1 LDSKRPVSKYR
12 NTSIEEIF
20 DMRKSSIF
28 ISVVLT
34 TFVLAMLASVAYAYQ
49 EVAKAKAS
57 LVAAQATVTETV
69 QPVEVGETPV
79 PTQPTPVMAEQAAA
93 LAAQALGQ
101 NDLYS
106 VELTTF
112 NDADAYLVTFSS
124 GNLVY
129 VGLDGQILSQS
140 KLQVASSSFETTVQ
154 TKQQANKASNNSN
167 SGSHEKDDHEHE
179 DGED

>member
-1 LDSKRPVSKYR
+1 
-12 NTSIEEIF
+12 
-20 DMRKSSIF
+20 MRKSSIF

-57 LVAAQATVTETV
+57 LVAAQPAVTETV
-69 QPVEVGETPV
+69 QPVEIVETPE
-79 PTQPTPVMAEQAAA
+79 PTQAAPVMAEQAAA

-101 NDLYS
+101 DDLYS

-112 NDADAYLVTFSS
+112 NGADAYLVTFSS
-124 GNLVY
+124 GHLVY
-129 VGLDGQILSQS
+129 VGLDGQILSQT

-154 TKQQANKASNNSN
+154 TKQQTKKASNAK
-167 SGSHEKDDHEHE
+167 SGESQSHEKDDHEHD

>member
-69 QPVEVGETPV
+69 QPVEVVETPV

-101 NDLYS
+101 NDL
-106 VELTTF
+106 
-112 NDADAYLVTFSS
+112 FSS